1 MTKRPRARME
11 EGRGFTL
18 MELVIVT
25 MIIGILSAVAA
36 PRFAEALAEYRVE
49 AAAALLRSD
58 LTEARLRAKMTSA
71 AQTVQFD
78 DAAEAYTLVGVPDN
92 DHPSQGR
99 RILLLSRFKASIDSV
114 DCGGDAELAFDGYG
128 VPDSGAEIVIIC
140 GNRQKTV
147 TVAEETGLAS
157 VQ

>member
-1 MTKRPRARME
+1 ME
-11 EGRGFTL
+11 EGGGFTL

-49 AAAALLRSD
+49 AAAAQIRSD
-58 LTEARLRAKMTSA
+58 LTEARLQAKITSA

-78 DAAEAYTLVGVPDN
+78 DAAEAYTLVGVPDI
-92 DHPSQGR
+92 DHPGQDR

-128 VPDSGAEIVIIC
+128 IPDSSAEIVITC
-140 GNRQKTV
+140 GNRQRTV
-147 TVAEETGLAS
+147 TVAQETGLAG